1 MRLYDAHRAPNPRR
15 VKIFLKEKGIEVETV
30 TVDMGAMAH
39 RSPEITAMNPL
50 QQLPLLEFEDG
61 SVLTESVAICR
72 YFEELHPEPPMFG
85 RDARE
90 RAFVEMWNR
99 RVELNYL
106 TAVAASFR
114 HLHPAMTAAEVPQ
127 VPEWGE
133 ANKPKALAFLS
144 LLDREL
150 EGRPFIAGEHYSI
163 ADITTMVAFDFMK
176 LARLA
181 CPEDHANV
189 WRWYRAVSARPSAAV

>member
-1 MRLYDAHRAPNPRR
+1 MKLYDAKRAPNPRR
-15 VKIFLKEKGIEVETV
+15 VKIFLKEKGLEIETV
-30 TVDMGAMAH
+30 SIDMGAMAH

-50 QQLPLLEFEDG
+50 QQLPILEFEDG

-72 YFEELHPEPPMFG
+72 YFEELYPDPPLFG

-99 RVELNYL
+99 RVELNL
-106 TAVAASFR
+106 MVAVAAAFR
-114 HLHPAMTAAEVPQ
+114 HLHPAMSVSEVPQ
-127 VPEWGE
+127 VAEWGE
-133 ANKPKALAFLS
+133 ANKPKALAFLA

-163 ADITTMVAFDFMK
+163 ADITAMVAFDFMK
-176 LARLA
+176 LARIA
-181 CPEDHANV
+181 CPDENANV
-189 WRWYRAVSARPSAAV
+189 WRWYRTVASRPSAAA

>member
-1 MRLYDAHRAPNPRR
+1 MKLYDARRAPNPRR
-15 VKIFLKEKGIEVETV
+15 VKIFLKEKGLDVDTV

-50 QQLPLLEFEDG
+50 QQLPILEFEDG
-61 SVLTESVAICR
+61 SVLAESVAICR
-72 YFEELHPEPPMFG
+72 YFEELHPEPPLFG

-99 RVELNYL
+99 RVELHFL
-106 TAVAASFR
+106 LAVMAAFR
-114 HLHPAMTAAEVPQ
+114 HTHPAMAASEVPQ
-127 VPEWGE
+127 VEAWGE
-133 ANKPKALAFLS
+133 ANRPKALAFLS

-150 EGRPFIAGEHYSI
+150 EGRSFIAGEHYSI
-163 ADITTMVAFDFMK
+163 ADITALVAFDFMK
-176 LARLA
+176 LARIA

-189 WRWYRAVSARPSAAV
+189 WRWYRSVSARPSAAA